1 MNEKIYYDELDEM
14 KQILEYI
21 KALKKLKDMG
31 YDVQSINPTTYD
43 IDIYDYNEDT
53 FEAFLNLIVGKK
65 NYISYI
71 GTQEEGE
78 KIGYDVYCSEEEND
92 ITVIKIHNKYI
103 EKYMQI
109 LKKHN
114 INVYADREMNSI
126 AEGLES
132 LDPYNQYGTEYI
144 FGLDYSGLYLI
155 TNYFLMD
162 ADRFAVSYRKLIK
175 HCKKRIKQYYKN
187 KIITFNISYREYGEY
202 RYRKYK
208 LSFWANRDKKSKY
221 IHSKKIR
228 KIKSD
233 KHANARKKS
242 KYRNIKS

>member
-78 KIGYDVYCSEEEND
+78 KIG
-92 ITVIKIHNKYI
+92 
-103 EKYMQI
+103 
-109 LKKHN
+109 
-114 INVYADREMNSI
+114 
-126 AEGLES
+126 
-132 LDPYNQYGTEYI
+132 
-144 FGLDYSGLYLI
+144 
-155 TNYFLMD
+155 
-162 ADRFAVSYRKLIK
+162 
-175 HCKKRIKQYYKN
+175 
-187 KIITFNISYREYGEY
+187 
-202 RYRKYK
+202 
-208 LSFWANRDKKSKY
+208 
-221 IHSKKIR
+221 
-228 KIKSD
+228 
-233 KHANARKKS
+233 
-242 KYRNIKS
+242 